1 MELEQHIFI
10 EADPNKACRDYAGRK
25 ETYEDCDLDFIE
37 SQLRQNYPPEF
48 TPIWATSNMSAVT
61 TLYVNKSAEFPDKFE
76 NILTGTQNS
85 GTQNL
90 ISGLINILLS

>member
-1 MELEQHIFI
+1 MELEQHIYR
-10 EADPNKACRDYAGRK
+10 EADPHKTCRDYAGRK
-25 ETYEDCDLDFIE
+25 ETYEECDLDFIE
-37 SQLRQNYPPEF
+37 SELRQHYPPEF

-61 TLYVNKSAEFPDKFE
+61 TLYVNTSTEFTDKFV

-90 ISGLINILLS
+90 NRYLVLIS